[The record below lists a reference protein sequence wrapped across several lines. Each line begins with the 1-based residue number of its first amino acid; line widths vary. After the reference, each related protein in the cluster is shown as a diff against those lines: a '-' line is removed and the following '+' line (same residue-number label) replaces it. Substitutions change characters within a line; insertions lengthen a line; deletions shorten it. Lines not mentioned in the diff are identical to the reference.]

1 MWPIILS
8 LLFIYKV
15 FCASEPETSAR
26 FQPVSLG
33 PGPFGPLENLNPPVT
48 TVEETEKVYVP
59 PDIR

>member
-8 LLFIYKV
+8 LLFISKV

-33 PGPFGPLENLNPPVT
+33 PGPFGPLENLNPPVLAKNT
-48 TVEETEKVYVP
+48 H
-59 PDIR
+59 